1 MHKPALPVV
10 GDDAR
15 LCSHERRHTSWS
27 VDRCCSLSEPFQPPP
42 GSSDYDAVSSSQTN
56 AVSEKVAIDS
66 GIQESFKTRAIPLQK
81 LLH

>member
-1 MHKPALPVV
+1 MLIDAALFQN
-10 GDDAR
+10 R
-15 LCSHERRHTSWS
+15 FSRH
-27 VDRCCSLSEPFQPPP
+27 R
-42 GSSDYDAVSSSQTN
+42 GSIDYDAVSSSQTN